1 MYCKNY
7 ISYFKMIR
15 NTPVTIKDIAQ
26 ALNLSASTVSRAL
39 RGMPE
44 IHPETRQAVLKL
56 AQEMDYQPNQ
66 LAKNLAK
73 SRTKTIGVIVP
84 TLSYYFFSS
93 VLNSIEE
100 AAMQAGYS
108 VVVCQTNESYL
119 REIAQIQ
126 NLLNSQ
132 VEGFIISLARDTND
146 FDHINRLIRKQI
158 PVVIFDRYA
167 EEIETS
173 KVIVDNKLAAFK
185 ATEHLIENGCQRLG
199 CLAGPPNL
207 LISNQRLAGFKEA
220 LQKYNLPYKERYVF
234 HSDFTQENTMMQ
246 ALNMMS
252 LPEPPDGILTM
263 SDRIAFSTMYA
274 LKQKGIRI
282 PDDVA
287 LVSFNNEPTCIYL
300 SPSLTSVNQ
309 AIQEMGAQVVR
320 LLIKQ
325 LESEHTTPE
334 TVVLGTQLMVRES
347 SMLSKK
353 KVE

>member
-1 MYCKNY
+1 MNK
-7 ISYFKMIR
+7 
-15 NTPVTIKDIAQ
+15 NTPVTIKDIAH

-44 IHPETRQAVLKL
+44 IHPETRQAVLQL

-66 LAKNLAK
+66 LAKNLVK
-73 SRTKTIGVIVP
+73 SRTRTIGVILP

-119 REIAQIQ
+119 REVVQIQ

-132 VEGFIISLARDTND
+132 VEGFIISLARDTQD
-146 FDHINRLIRKQI
+146 LDHINRLLRKQI

-167 EEIETS
+167 EGIEAS
-173 KVIVDNKLAAFK
+173 KVIVDNQLAAFK

-220 LQKYNLPYKERYVF
+220 LLKYDLPYRERYVF
-234 HSDFTQENTMMQ
+234 HSDFTQENSMMQ
-246 ALNMMS
+246 ALSMMA

-274 LKQKGIRI
+274 LKQRGIRI
-282 PDDVA
+282 PEDVA
-287 LVSFNNEPTCIYL
+287 IVSFNNEPTCIYL

-309 AIQEMGAQVVR
+309 SIQEMGSQVVR

-325 LESEHTTPE
+325 LESEHCVPE
-334 TVVLGTQLMVRES
+334 TVTLSTQLMVRES
-347 SMLSKK
+347 SLPVGR
-353 KVE
+353 KVN

>member
-1 MYCKNY
+1 MTK
-7 ISYFKMIR
+7 
-15 NTPVTIKDIAQ
+15 NTPVTIKDIAH

-44 IHPETRQAVLKL
+44 IHPETRQAVLQL

-66 LAKNLAK
+66 LAKNLVK
-73 SRTKTIGVIVP
+73 SRTRTIGVILP

-119 REIAQIQ
+119 REVAQIQ

-132 VEGFIISLARDTND
+132 VEGFIISLARDTQD
-146 FDHINRLIRKQI
+146 FDHINRLLRKQI

-167 EEIETS
+167 EGIEAS

-185 ATEHLIENGCQRLG
+185 ATEHLIENGCRRLG

-207 LISNQRLAGFKEA
+207 LISNQRLEGFKEA
-220 LQKYNLPYKERYVF
+220 LKTYDLPYHERYVF
-234 HSDFTQENTMMQ
+234 HSDFTQENSMMQ
-246 ALNMMS
+246 ALGIMA
-252 LPEPPDGILTM
+252 LPEPPDGILAM

-274 LKQKGIRI
+274 LKQRGIRI
-282 PDDVA
+282 PEDVA
-287 LVSFNNEPTCIYL
+287 IVSFNNEPTCIYL

-309 AIQEMGAQVVR
+309 SIQEMGSQVVR
-320 LLIKQ
+320 LLLKQ
-325 LESEHTTPE
+325 LESEHCVPE
-334 TVVLGTQLMVRES
+334 TVTLPTQLMVRES
-347 SMLSKK
+347 SLLSRK
-353 KVE
+353 KVVG